1 MATSYECGVADTE
14 ARLTDEVAAVCR
26 DYITLSWGVALDRAA
41 VPIDSD
47 LRKIENIF
55 FPWALY
61 PSSVASPFQGRPYPL
76 PILPLA
82 SSASDWEGVIA
93 RGQWREEEEGGAW
106 LKLAPWGHPWKTA
119 PCFCWIKGPSNQTS
133 ASDPYLPLQPLG

>member
-55 FPWALY
+55 FLKIFARFRARFLLKSLSLLRSLLQI
-61 PSSVASPFQGRPYPL
+61 PSY
-76 PILPLA
+76 
-82 SSASDWEGVIA
+82 
-93 RGQWREEEEGGAW
+93 
-106 LKLAPWGHPWKTA
+106 LK
-119 PCFCWIKGPSNQTS
+119 
-133 ASDPYLPLQPLG
+133 